1 MTPRVDGDSKK
12 GRWVAADVKE
22 VNTKGP
28 VLIHVRTEKGRG
40 YAPAEAASDR
50 MHGVGKYDVLTGKQ
64 VKLTSKVGHPC
75 DRLVTIRHCS
85 SYAFFC

>member
-1 MTPRVDGDSKK
+1 M
-12 GRWVAADVKE
+12 AADVKT
-22 VNTKGP
+22 VDAKGP

-64 VKLTSKVGHPC
+64 IKPSTTVRPV
-75 DRLVTIRHCS
+75 
-85 SYAFFC
+85 